1 MAVGHFIRNTL
12 IQDRAEQ
19 VFESAH
25 QPSCLAT
32 SYNGQ
37 VCHEVGRFRK
47 FPVVDE
53 DRDGP

>member
-32 SYNGQ
+32 NYNGQ

>member
-1 MAVGHFIRNTL
+1 VSVGHFIRNTL
-12 IQDRAEQ
+12 MQDRAEQ

-25 QPSCLAT
+25 QPSCLAS

-37 VCHEVGRFRK
+37 VCHEVDRFRK
-47 FPVVDE
+47 FPEDE